1 MAQVTDEPAAARYFV
16 ALYDPSGV
24 MMTAQK
30 YREHLSLADARA
42 LQAEATK
49 HGAML
54 LIYKEDPPKR
64 GDAGHTTPR

>member
-1 MAQVTDEPAAARYFV
+1 MTDEPAARYFV
-16 ALYDPSGV
+16 VLHDPSGV
-24 MMTAQK
+24 LMTASK

-64 GDAGHTTPR
+64 GP

>member
-1 MAQVTDEPAAARYFV
+1 MADEPEARYFV

-24 MMTAQK
+24 MMTARK

-64 GDAGHTTPR
+64 GP

>member
-1 MAQVTDEPAAARYFV
+1 MTDEPAARYFV
-16 ALYDPSGV
+16 VLYDPSGV
-24 MMTAQK
+24 MMTARK

-54 LIYKEDPPKR
+54 LIYKEDPPT
-64 GDAGHTTPR
+64 GTPVNTEV

>member
-1 MAQVTDEPAAARYFV
+1 VTDEPAARYFV
-16 ALYDPSGV
+16 VLYDPSGV
-24 MMTAQK
+24 MMTARK

-54 LIYKEDPPKR
+54 LIYKEDPAQAR
-64 GDAGHTTPR
+64 GRGHTTPR

>member
-1 MAQVTDEPAAARYFV
+1 MTDEPAARYFV
-16 ALYDPSGV
+16 VLHDPSGV
-24 MMTAQK
+24 LMTASK

-54 LIYKEDPPKR
+54 LIYKENPPKR
-64 GDAGHTTPR
+64 GDAVITTPR